1 MLASSLASR
10 VARGVS
16 VVRIQHHTVLVLE
29 VPDIFHPATLAAV
42 ILSLPGGAEVC
53 VVRGVVN
60 EGAIDDMLLG
70 EADRPVV
77 ILFGDIALK
86 CRVSGEGVAGTA
98 VTLVF
103 DRVHEAISSMID
115 GCGGCYSK
123 TIPLVVIELGALG
136 VVSGNKT
143 QLHLL
148 LVLSE
153 IGEEVGLEPCSVM
166 LA

>member
-42 ILSLPGGAEVC
+42 ILSLPGGAKVC

-77 ILFGDIALK
+77 FLFGDVALK

-115 GCGGCYSK
+115 GCGGRYS
-123 TIPLVVIELGALG
+123 
-136 VVSGNKT
+136 
-143 QLHLL
+143 
-148 LVLSE
+148 
-153 IGEEVGLEPCSVM
+153 
-166 LA
+166 